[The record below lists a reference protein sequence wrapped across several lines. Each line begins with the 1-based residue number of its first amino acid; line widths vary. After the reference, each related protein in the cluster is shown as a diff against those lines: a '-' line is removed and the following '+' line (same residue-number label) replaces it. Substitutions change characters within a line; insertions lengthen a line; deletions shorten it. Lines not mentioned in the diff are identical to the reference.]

1 MSLVFVSKP
10 VLIAVITGPGSRRDA
25 VTTFNSFFKEEEEEE
40 EEGVKREQETHSL
53 QRHSLKDTNMN
64 VKITCI
70 QSF

>member
-40 EEGVKREQETHSL
+40 GVKREQETHSL